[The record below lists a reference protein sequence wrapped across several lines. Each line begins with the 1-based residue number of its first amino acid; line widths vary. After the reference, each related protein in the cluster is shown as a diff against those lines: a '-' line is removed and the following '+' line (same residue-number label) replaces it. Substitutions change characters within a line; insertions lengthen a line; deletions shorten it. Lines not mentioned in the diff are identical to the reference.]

1 MPRDTAWPP
10 KACAGTGGTTC
21 PARPMA
27 ATHMPHRC
35 GRRVWEDCLRRLWPR
50 RSSIRCGTKGKP
62 TLPVCGTKVCPPP
75 TNGMRAWCTAS
86 RDPRR
91 IPTRPRRFGRRSKSL
106 HPKRLIRDSRAY
118 SSSSAYCQEGRAL
131 RSSVRGRSVA
141 QPEFLHHRRREI
153 SPLCRLD
160 QSLKNTPSMAGL
172 LLSEETASDCL
183 FKLVFVENL
192 KSSIRRNPQVEE
204 EVDDRFKCHGIRAP
218 PSHRLKD
225 VGIVP
230 RPGSI
235 RAVNATHVE
244 GLILKEEPHRPVP
257 CIHHDLP
264 EILHGFRRGELV
276 RNHDHTVCSMEEIR
290 VHGDAAA
297 RRTDEVKGQRV
308 QSSSIFICGFHT
320 ISHK

>member
-50 RSSIRCGTKGKP
+50 RSSIRCETRVKP
-62 TLPVCGTKVCPPP
+62 TLRVCGTKVCPPP

-91 IPTRPRRFGRRSKSL
+91 MPTWPRRFGRRSKSL

-131 RSSVRGRSVA
+131 RSSVRGRSIA

-204 EVDDRFKCHGIRAP
+204 EVDDRVKCHGIRAP

-230 RPGSI
+230 RPGSV
-235 RAVNATHVE
+235 RTVDAADVV
-244 GLILKEEPHRPVP
+244 GLILKEEPHRPIP
-257 CIHHDLP
+257 SAHHNLP
-264 EILHGFRRGELV
+264 EILHGLRWGELV
-276 RNHDHTVCSMEEIR
+276 GDDDYLIRDMEEICTN
-290 VHGDAAA
+290 GDAAA
-297 RRTDEVKGQRV
+297 GWADEVERQLA